1 MNPWALPTT
10 HLTPPPLSLG
20 SRTLKQMLAD
30 YEKSLILEA
39 LLNSRGNQ
47 RRAAQALG
55 LLPTT
60 LLEKMKRL
68 GVPTARRLASHRG
81 MSLVARDPGAA
92 S

>member
-1 MNPWALPTT
+1 MNPWILPTT
-10 HLTPPPLSLG
+10 NLTPPPPSLG
-20 SRTLKQMLAD
+20 PRTLKQMLAD

-47 RRAAQALG
+47 RRAARTLG

-81 MSLVARDPGAA
+81 LGIVTRNPSTA